1 MFRAATN
8 PSITKTAA
16 PPVFT
21 GTNLIAASTSGPSRN
36 LDRGHSTF
44 GLHIRHASVDQLH
57 RAQASR
63 DPQRASGAVTFPAT
77 RPPNSRAW
85 PPGFIASTE
94 GRKND

>member
-1 MFRAATN
+1 MFRAATVRA
-8 PSITKTAA
+8 TTEKLA

-21 GTNLIAASTSGPSRN
+21 GTTDWSNSTGLASRN
-36 LDRGHSTF
+36 LDRGHLTY
-44 GLHIRHASVDQLH
+44 GLHIRDASVDQLH

-77 RPPNSRAW
+77 TLPNSRAW
-85 PPGFIASTE
+85 PPGFVASTE